1 MTVATMRSRYTGFR
15 LNWLYRTI
23 LLSFSIME
31 IAEALTV
38 EQLAVTADY
47 PKGCKGGP
55 GPAKGGDGIEVLQG
69 TCIFNM
75 KGRNPNGGY
84 QESVGMN
91 IGTNTPGKTGV
102 MTVQF
107 NVVPDG
113 PPGPWQLYK
122 ATVNISGST
131 NLKFE
136 NDGISVQWNPGE
148 GISYFE
154 GKLAERVDV
163 ETPSK
168 IFVDF
173 PGGEEARNE
182 HLSITGWADSQ
193 RMILHSNDTAKTSS
207 SDISLF
213 TGQAMFVE
221 RVEGGW
227 SFQVYSGARGL
238 IGDEESFRFASFVA
252 RGVLYG

>member
-1 MTVATMRSRYTGFR
+1 MTVATMRSCYTGFR

-69 TCIFNM
+69 TCIF
-75 KGRNPNGGY
+75 K
-84 QESVGMN
+84 SVGMD
-91 IGTNTPGKTGV
+91 IGTNIPGKTGV

-122 ATVNISGST
+122 ATVNISGSA
-131 NLKFE
+131 NLNFE
-136 NDGISVQWNPGE
+136 KDGISVQWNPGDRT
-148 GISYFE
+148 SYFE

-168 IFVDF
+168 VFVDF
-173 PGGEEARNE
+173 PGGEEASNE
-182 HLSITGWADSQ
+182 HYSIEGWADSQ

-207 SDISLF
+207 SEISLF
-213 TGQAMFVE
+213 TGQTVFVE
-221 RVEGGW
+221 T
-227 SFQVYSGARGL
+227 L
-238 IGDEESFRFASFVA
+238 
-252 RGVLYG
+252 